1 MGELMS
7 SNKKADQKKSLGGTR
22 VGKIIIIIAALG
34 WITAGV
40 LITDKIQD
48 NRMTSTLHG
57 ALVRSH
63 SERRALSQELER
75 ISAELDIHKDRLSRY
90 QSREAQT
97 TTAP

>member
-1 MGELMS
+1 MS
-7 SNKKADQKKSLGGTR
+7 SSKKANKKKSLGGTR
-22 VGKIIIIIAALG
+22 VCKIIIIIAALG

-63 SERRALSQELER
+63 SERCALSQELER
-75 ISAELDIHKDRLSRY
+75 ISAEFDTLKDRLSRY
-90 QSREAQT
+90 QNREAQT

>member
-1 MGELMS
+1 MS
-7 SNKKADQKKSLGGTR
+7 SNKKADQKKSLGSTR
-22 VGKIIIIIAALG
+22 VGKTIIVIGVLG

-48 NRMTSTLHG
+48 NGMTSTLHG

-75 ISAELDIHKDRLSRY
+75 ISAEFDTLKDRLSRY

-97 TTAP
+97 TAAP

>member
-1 MGELMS
+1 MS
-7 SNKKADQKKSLGGTR
+7 NSKKANQKKSLIGTR
-22 VGKIIIIIAALG
+22 VGMIIIIIAAFG

>member
-1 MGELMS
+1 MS
-7 SNKKADQKKSLGGTR
+7 SSKKANQKENLGGRR
-22 VGKIIIIIAALG
+22 VGKTIAIVAALG

-40 LITDKIQD
+40 LIADKIQD
-48 NRMTSTLHG
+48 NGMTSSLHG

-63 SERRALSQELER
+63 SERRALSQELEQY
-75 ISAELDIHKDRLSRY
+75 SAELDTLKDGLSRY

>member
-1 MGELMS
+1 MS
-7 SNKKADQKKSLGGTR
+7 SSKEANQKKNLGGRR
-22 VGKIIIIIAALG
+22 VGKTIAIIAALG

-40 LITDKIQD
+40 LIADKIQD
-48 NRMTSTLHG
+48 NGMTSSLHG

-75 ISAELDIHKDRLSRY
+75 YSAELDTLKDRLSRY
-90 QSREAQT
+90 QSREAQI

>member
-1 MGELMS
+1 MS
-7 SNKKADQKKSLGGTR
+7 SSKEANQKKNLGGRR
-22 VGKIIIIIAALG
+22 VGKTIAIIAALG

-48 NRMTSTLHG
+48 NGMTSTLHG
-57 ALVRSH
+57 ALTRSH

-75 ISAELDIHKDRLSRY
+75 ISAELDTLKNKLSRY

-97 TTAP
+97 ATAP

>member
-1 MGELMS
+1 MS
-7 SNKKADQKKSLGGTR
+7 SNNKADQEKSPAGTR
-22 VGKIIIIIAALG
+22 VGKIIAIIAALG

-40 LITDKIQD
+40 LIADKIQA

-63 SERRALSQELER
+63 SERRALSQELDG
-75 ISAELDIHKDRLSRY
+75 ISAELDTLKDRLSRY
-90 QSREAQT
+90 QNREAQT

>member
-1 MGELMS
+1 MS
-7 SNKKADQKKSLGGTR
+7 SSKEANQKKSLGGTR
-22 VGKIIIIIAALG
+22 VGKTIIIIAALG

-48 NRMTSTLHG
+48 NTMTSTLHG

-75 ISAELDIHKDRLSRY
+75 LSAELDTLKDRLSRY
-90 QSREAQT
+90 QNQEAQT
-97 TTAP
+97 ATAP